1 MKATVDASTCTGC
14 GLCADM
20 CSEVF
25 ELGDDNVAKV
35 KANPVPAAVEA
46 SCKEAAESCPVTAIQ
61 LS

>member
-14 GLCADM
+14 GLCSDM

-35 KANPVPAAVEA
+35 KVNPVPAAVEA
-46 SCKEAAESCPVTAIQ
+46 SAKEAAESCPVTAIS